1 MSKTKDFV
9 VVWKDAPDPEWAD
22 EMIYDLKD
30 LADPEGGLVN
40 LLVNGFRIKRG
51 RLPVV
56 SCRAWVRSSWRVLS
70 FTVESIHARNPKPVR
85 DLQRRIRRIGG
96 AGWGRVR
103 DISKF
108 IESETGES

>member
-56 SCRAWVRSSWRVLS
+56 SCRARKGTIEQQAVHDFLNKLAERLES
-70 FTVESIHARNPKPVR
+70 VE
-85 DLQRRIRRIGG
+85 
-96 AGWGRVR
+96 
-103 DISKF
+103 
-108 IESETGES
+108 